1 MAGPLYSVLV
11 FPDMLPSIKASDTLW
26 FSMRHCRVVSKESL
40 IREKG
45 IDVGPE
51 DPVEFS
57 DDETEHALRRSK
69 EEGEL

>member
-1 MAGPLYSVLV
+1 MSN
-11 FPDMLPSIKASDTLW
+11 IKVSDTLF
-26 FSMRHCRVVSKESL
+26 FSLGHCKVVSKENL

-51 DPVEFS
+51 DPLEFS
-57 DDETEHALRRSK
+57 DDETERISRKGK